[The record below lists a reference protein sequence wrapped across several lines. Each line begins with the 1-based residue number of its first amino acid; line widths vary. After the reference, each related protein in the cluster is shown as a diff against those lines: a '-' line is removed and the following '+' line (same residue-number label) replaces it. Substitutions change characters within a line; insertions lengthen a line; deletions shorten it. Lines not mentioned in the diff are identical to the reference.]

1 MKKIYILL
9 ITFLFIVFEINS
21 QTIINEGFESGIL
34 NPAISFQSTGSFSS
48 SPGIINN
55 TNFGSTKVFSFGK
68 STCGSSCFDNYKTT
82 LIVTFPSPTLVDSIK
97 WKEMEIG
104 GNWGSQGQILLDDVV
119 YSGATLGAMPVNS
132 GVPDATP
139 QLKNISI
146 NQTVT
151 TIKFVVNDITKASE
165 IIMDDL
171 QIKYTSIPKIVGY
184 EYWFNNDYA
193 NKTTTMVTSTQQL
206 MINQTIPTTGLMQ
219 GINTINFRSFDNSGK
234 YSSIISHFFYKT
246 SLTESNQAPEI
257 VAYEYWIDNDYANA
271 VIVNTPVQQQLNIN
285 ELMSM
290 TTLNN
295 GVHNFHIR
303 FKDDAGLWSSVVSHF
318 FYKTPEQIVTQ
329 NSITEYR
336 YWFNNDFA
344 NAVNLSLTPNQQIN
358 LMDNLDLTQVPKGIY
373 EINFQFKDTLGRWSV
388 VLTDI
393 IEKIALPIA
402 DFSYSAMPYCD
413 STVVT
418 FTDNSIDGD
427 EYLWDFGDGN
437 TSDLANPTHTYYTPD
452 TYQVSLTV
460 TDITLGTDS
469 TIVIPVVI
477 NSLHTSST
485 ITETAC
491 VSYTAP
497 DCQIYTTS
505 GIKTAIIPNAVG
517 CDSTITINLTINS
530 VDVSVNQ
537 NGIILSANAT
547 ADFYQWVDCNNG
559 NSIINGETNQSFTAT
574 QNGSFAVKITQN
586 GCTDTSACYT
596 VTTVGILENTFS
608 NDIIVYPNPT
618 DGIVKI
624 DLGKTL
630 PEFSV
635 SLTDVNGKL
644 INQTS
649 YKNTKMIELNLN
661 AQPGIYLLTIYS
673 ENKKATIRL
682 IKN

>member
-1 MKKIYILL
+1 MKKINIMLFVFSFISFGINAQ
-9 ITFLFIVFEINS
+9 IT
-21 QTIINEGFESGIL
+21 INEGFESGML
-34 NPAISFQSTGSFSS
+34 NPSISFQSTGSFSS

-97 WKEMEIG
+97 WKEMEID
-104 GNWGSQGQILLDDVV
+104 GNWGSQGQVLLDDVV
-119 YSGATLGAMPVNS
+119 FGGATLGAMPVNS
-132 GVPDATP
+132 TVPNSTP
-139 QLKNISI
+139 QLKAISI
-146 NQTVT
+146 NQMVT
-151 TIKFVVNDITKASE
+151 TIKFMVNDITNASE

-318 FYKTPEQIVTQ
+318 FYKTSTSESNPTSEIVAYEYWLDNDYANAIVMNTPIQQQVNINELISMNAIYNGVHHFNIRFKDNTGLWSSVMSHFFYKTPEQIVVQ
-329 NSITEYR
+329 NMVTEYR
-336 YWFNNDFA
+336 YWFDNDFA
-344 NAVNLSLTPNQQIN
+344 NAVNLALTANQQIN
-358 LMDNLDLTQVPKGIY
+358 LVDNLDLTQVPKGIH
-373 EINFQFKDTLGRWSV
+373 EVNFQFKDTLGRWSV
-388 VLTDI
+388 VLTDT

-427 EYLWDFGDGN
+427 EYLWNFGDGN
-437 TSDLANPTHTYYTPD
+437 TSNFANPTQIFFTPN

-460 TDITLGTDS
+460 TDLASGLDS
-469 TIVIPVVI
+469 TIVIPIVI

-485 ITETAC
+485 ISETVC
-491 VSYTAP
+491 DSYTAP
-497 DCQIYTTS
+497 DGQIHTTS
-505 GIKTAIIPNAVG
+505 GIKTAVIPNAAG
-517 CDSTITINLTINS
+517 
-530 VDVSVNQ
+530 
-537 NGIILSANAT
+537 
-547 ADFYQWVDCNNG
+547 
-559 NSIINGETNQSFTAT
+559 
-574 QNGSFAVKITQN
+574 
-586 GCTDTSACYT
+586 
-596 VTTVGILENTFS
+596 
-608 NDIIVYPNPT
+608 
-618 DGIVKI
+618 
-624 DLGKTL
+624 
-630 PEFSV
+630 
-635 SLTDVNGKL
+635 
-644 INQTS
+644 
-649 YKNTKMIELNLN
+649 
-661 AQPGIYLLTIYS
+661 
-673 ENKKATIRL
+673 
-682 IKN
+682 